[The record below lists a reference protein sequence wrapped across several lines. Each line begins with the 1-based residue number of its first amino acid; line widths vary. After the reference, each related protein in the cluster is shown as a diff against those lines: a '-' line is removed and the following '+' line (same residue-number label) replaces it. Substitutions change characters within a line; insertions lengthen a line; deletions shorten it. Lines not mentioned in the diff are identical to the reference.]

1 MRAAIVERE
10 DVPALVH
17 EKDRAMTAVHNK
29 PALGFQLL
37 KIAGADKIRN
47 RGIHRRL
54 IQEGSAAAPFSK
66 GASRMSIQP
75 PMYLFGCQSGER
87 RGAQDQD
94 EALVLISKSVAAA
107 RDWSGASPFPS
118 RPPLFQDPM
127 NVVPIQNLRTPLP
140 GRLWHI

>member
-54 IQEGSAAAPFSK
+54 IQ
-66 GASRMSIQP
+66 
-75 PMYLFGCQSGER
+75 
-87 RGAQDQD
+87 
-94 EALVLISKSVAAA
+94 
-107 RDWSGASPFPS
+107 
-118 RPPLFQDPM
+118 
-127 NVVPIQNLRTPLP
+127 
-140 GRLWHI
+140 